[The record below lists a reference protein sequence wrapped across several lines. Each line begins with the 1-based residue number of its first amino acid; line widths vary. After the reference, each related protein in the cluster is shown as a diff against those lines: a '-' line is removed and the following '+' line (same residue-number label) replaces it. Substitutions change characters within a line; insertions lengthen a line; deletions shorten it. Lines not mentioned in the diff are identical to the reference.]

1 MNLADWAALPAR
13 TSSLRDSPPLSP
25 TQALTT
31 PAYLPAVLAAPDLGP
46 YTPDEVIGTSAV
58 ANYTFTETQLVEI
71 APGVWMPGE
80 VVIQGIS
87 RTTYLLTE
95 MGITYQIGY
104 GSWTEGYR
112 VNNRTAWRVRAAGT
126 TYVYGTDIGV
136 INELRVSGWHKWGTD
151 MNWCYYN
158 GYAFY
163 RNATNSLS
171 ITGRSPY
178 YLPKPNGYFHCA
190 TGYHQV
196 KRNGVWV
203 FQANSHF
210 GPVRY

>member
-1 MNLADWAALPAR
+1 M
-13 TSSLRDSPPLSP
+13 
-25 TQALTT
+25 

-46 YTPDEVIGTSAV
+46 YTPDAVIGKSALT
-58 ANYTFTETQLVEI
+58 NYTFTETQLVEI

-80 VVIQGIS
+80 VLIQGIS

-95 MGITYQIGY
+95 IGVMYQIGY

-112 VNNRTAWRVRAAGT
+112 VNNGTAWRVRAAGT

-136 INELRVSGWHKWGTD
+136 INELRVSGWHKWGRD
-151 MNWCYYN
+151 VECPHYGYSYN
-158 GYAFY
+158 
-163 RNATNSLS
+163 RIATNSLS
-171 ITGRSPY
+171 VTGRSYY
-178 YLPKPNGYFHCA
+178 YLPKPNSYSHCA

-196 KRNGVWV
+196 KRNGKWV
-203 FQANSHF
+203 FQTHSYF